1 MYIKIGFMRLQG
13 DEQVDLIPSLFQS
26 IADRPVANQELLMGL
41 LVYAIQKLKLAPN
54 SNENVVKYG
63 LADQAPVRQVFLNF
77 LLNVLLLSYK

>member
-41 LVYAIQKLKLAPN
+41 LVYAIQKLKLVPN

-63 LADQAPVRQVFLNF
+63 LTDQAPVRQVFLNF